1 MLREAF
7 TERLKAAMRAK
18 DTRTLSTVRLVI
30 AGLKDRDIA
39 ARGAGNP
46 GGIADAE
53 ILRMLQGMVEQRRES
68 IALYRQGNRP
78 ELAQQEE
85 EEILIIESFLP
96 RQMSDDEIAAA
107 AKAAIADT
115 GAAGPKDMGRV
126 MTALRIPRAVVIGI
140 DAGGGVAQRLAVT
153 RSTRRTP
160 RSSSRSRGSRSIGD

>member
-18 DTRTLSTVRLVI
+18 DTRTLSTVRLVL
-30 AGLKDRDIA
+30 AGLKERDVA
-39 ARGAGNP
+39 ARSAGNP
-46 GGIADAE
+46 AGIADAE
-53 ILRMLQGMVEQRRES
+53 ILRMLQGMVKQRRES

-85 EEILIIESFLP
+85 EEIAIIESFLP
-96 RQMSDDEIAAA
+96 RQMGDDEIATA

-126 MTALRIPRAVVIGI
+126 MAALRERHAGIIDLARAG
-140 DAGGGVAQRLAVT
+140 AAVKQLL
-153 RSTRRTP
+153 
-160 RSSSRSRGSRSIGD
+160 G